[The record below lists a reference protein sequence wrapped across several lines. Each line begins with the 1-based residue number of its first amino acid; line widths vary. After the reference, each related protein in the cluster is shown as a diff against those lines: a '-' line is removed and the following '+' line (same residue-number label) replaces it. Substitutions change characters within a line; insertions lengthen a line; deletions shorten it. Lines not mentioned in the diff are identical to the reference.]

1 MWGLRLGH
9 FQQVT
14 ELIMEGFYDNPAAPA
29 TRKFL
34 PKTGRGSIII
44 TSRNA
49 DTAERLVGL
58 DVIYNVPVMEK
69 SQALQL
75 FRNRLGEQC
84 ADSQM
89 VMADLVVDLN
99 NMPLAITQAAAYI
112 RRRGTRMSISTYLNE
127 FRKNDK
133 KRASLLNKDAGD
145 LRRDESADN
154 STVTTWQITFEQIR
168 RERPSAAD
176 LLSFMSFF
184 SPQGIPESALQT
196 YARDDGEGVINAFIY
211 MIVARLVHFL
221 HPQRRMIGISA
232 QWLAKLFVTAD
243 VMCFIIQAAGGVLIA
258 DQNSKDNA
266 ALGRKIYM
274 AGAGVQLGCVAIFI
288 VIHTLFYRVLFLN
301 ARIGKLETR
310 NRWTKSLFWIV
321 YLVLGLI
328 IVRIIFRLVEFGQG
342 VSSSNVI
349 LRHEEFPLYLDA
361 LPMLIAVVAL
371 NMVHPGMVLKGPE
384 CLSVSKG
391 EVVAW
396 PISGL

>member
-1 MWGLRLGH
+1 
-9 FQQVT
+9 
-14 ELIMEGFYDNPAAPA
+14 
-29 TRKFL
+29 
-34 PKTGRGSIII
+34 
-44 TSRNA
+44 
-49 DTAERLVGL
+49 
-58 DVIYNVPVMEK
+58 
-69 SQALQL
+69 
-75 FRNRLGEQC
+75 
-84 ADSQM
+84 
-89 VMADLVVDLN
+89 
-99 NMPLAITQAAAYI
+99 
-112 RRRGTRMSISTYLNE
+112 
-127 FRKNDK
+127 
-133 KRASLLNKDAGD
+133 
-145 LRRDESADN
+145 
-154 STVTTWQITFEQIR
+154 
-168 RERPSAAD
+168 
-176 LLSFMSFF
+176 
-184 SPQGIPESALQT
+184 
-196 YARDDGEGVINAFIY
+196 

-288 VIHTLFYRVLFLN
+288 VVHTLFYRVLFLN

-361 LPMLIAVVAL
+361 LPMLIAVVVL

-384 CLSVSKG
+384 SAFPSLKVKWWHGRSVAS
-391 EVVAW
+391 ET
-396 PISGL
+396 L